1 MEVKY
6 THKVTLLSEGVRG
19 IWFKSSIC
27 GGKVFCSG
35 FTRPD
40 GSQYAEPDI
49 YEHHDDLG
57 DKLTPELWYDDHDR
71 WLVEKLVQ
79 FKGNK

>member
-6 THKVTLLSEGVRG
+6 THKVTLLSEAVRG
-19 IWFKSSIC
+19 IWFKSAIY
-27 GGKVFCSG
+27 GDEVFCSC
-35 FTRPD
+35 FYRPD
-40 GSQYAEPDI
+40 GSQYAEPEV
-49 YEHHDDLG
+49 YEHQHKLG
-57 DKLTPELWYDDHDR
+57 DKLTPELWYDDPDR